1 VVCIWINLVAAQAV
15 LYTPTPSRKEGV
27 TTPRFAKLGFGGWW
41 WINIYSL
48 VDGVN
53 NLPVW
58 RPPEQRR
65 NSFFAL
71 ALDFL

>member
-27 TTPRFAKLGFGGWW
+27 ITPRLAKLGFGGWW

-48 VDGVN
+48 VDGIN
-53 NLPVW
+53 KLPV
-58 RPPEQRR
+58 
-65 NSFFAL
+65 
-71 ALDFL
+71 